1 MYLKE
6 LEGNKEP
13 TKRKAHLQNSS
24 QPFKKRR
31 KKRKFGHGEIS
42 TTEQSE
48 SKK

>member
-6 LEGNKEP
+6 LEGNKESK
-13 TKRKAHLQNSS
+13 KRKAHRQNSS

-31 KKRKFGHGEIS
+31 KNEKLGHSEIN